1 VAEQEIANFRER
13 KRKNHRPSSRAL
25 DMAFVPFSRKMV
37 RTAASSEPAAQA
49 ESLPFMSLVDASS
62 KQHEDGEPEQ
72 MMRQLSIR
80 DQEQGEDF
88 NQNNVQQVL
97 EHNIALRRN
106 FDDVRVILLAAFP
119 YASTYLAF
127 LELQHGQGNF
137 VHHRNANGYYAC
149 SCSSRYTSIGFDFP
163 WKNFPVSTESLTISS
178 PGRDSER
185 SFVCL
190 FVCLCLECGS

>member
-1 VAEQEIANFRER
+1 
-13 KRKNHRPSSRAL
+13 
-25 DMAFVPFSRKMV
+25 MV

-127 LELQHGQGNF
+127 LELQHGQVEASAF
-137 VHHRNANGYYAC
+137 TAHRVKCTTSGCLLAAPRREAC
-149 SCSSRYTSIGFDFP
+149 VPFLYTRFFSSKDE
-163 WKNFPVSTESLTISS
+163 VSDHEGVMLSGSVEEETR
-178 PGRDSER
+178 GRGPLHKE
-185 SFVCL
+185 
-190 FVCLCLECGS
+190 